1 MPSPARAQASPPP
14 EPAATQLDP
23 VVVTATRHAERSFDV
38 PASVS
43 SIDGA
48 TIRDGQPAINLSE
61 PLVRVPGIFAA
72 NRNNYAQ
79 DLQISSRGFGSR
91 ATFGVRGVRL
101 YQDFI
106 PATMPDGQGQ
116 TGSFSLL
123 SAKSIEVLRGPFS
136 TLYGNA
142 SGGVIAVF
150 TEDPTLTPVLDF
162 AASVGSFTTY
172 NVGLK
177 ATGTAAGVGYVIA
190 GNHFET
196 DGYRAHSSASRDL
209 VNAKLVFNP
218 GERTTRH
225 GDRQFAAP
233 AGFAG
238 PAGPD
243 ASAGRCRSAAGRS
256 GHRAF
261 RYAQDGQSA
270 ARRRGASST
279 RSRNATTLRV
289 TGYGGRRQIG
299 QYLALEGAG
308 PTSSGGVVNLDRD
321 FGGLGARLIVR
332 GELAGRP
339 VLYSVG
345 ADGDRMRETR
355 QGFVNNS
362 GAQGALRRDEDNTV
376 TSGDVYAQMEWHALP
391 AWSFTLGVRSSRVAY
406 DSVDHYI
413 VGPNP
418 DDSGERTYTNTSPI
432 AAVVWHARDNLNVYA
447 SYGQGFETPTFAE
460 LAYRPV
466 GPGLNLALDP
476 ATSSSVEL
484 GVKWLPSPRQRLNLA
499 VFAADTSQEIV
510 VNAATGGRTTYRNAS
525 DTRRRGFEA
534 EWDGDLGA
542 GFTAHVNY
550 TWLEAEFEDGYL
562 SGVPP
567 VAVPA
572 GARLPGV
579 PPQQAYGVLNWTPG
593 GFFGFNAALEVQ
605 YVGKIYANDRNTAYA
620 PAYTIGNAR
629 VGFAQVVGNVK
640 FSEYVRVNNFTDESY
655 IGSVIVGDTNG
666 RFFEP
671 APGRNWFAGVSV
683 NVAF

>member
-1 MPSPARAQASPPP
+1 MIVAARLRSHRVTALPHRLCVVACGLLVASGWMPSPARAQASLPP
-14 EPAATQLDP
+14 EPVPTQLDP
-23 VVVTATRHAERSFDV
+23 IVVTATRHAERSFDV

-72 NRNNYAQ
+72 NRGNYAQ

-218 GERTTRH
+218 GERTSVTVIGSSQHQPDSQDPLGLTQAQVDADPRQADPATQRFDTRKTVNQLQGGVAVEH
-225 GDRQFAAP
+225 
-233 AGFAG
+233 
-238 PAGPD
+238 
-243 ASAGRCRSAAGRS
+243 
-256 GHRAF
+256 AF
-261 RYAQDGQSA
+261 SDL
-270 ARRRGASST
+270 
-279 RSRNATTLRV
+279 TTLRV

-339 VLYSVG
+339 VLYTIG

-355 QGFVNNS
+355 QGFVNNN

-447 SYGQGFETPTFAE
+447 SYGRGFETPTFAE

-476 ATSSSVEL
+476 ATSSSVEF
-484 GVKWLPSPRQRLNLA
+484 GVKWLPSTRQRLNLA
-499 VFAADTSQEIV
+499 VFAADTSDEIV
-510 VNAATGGRTTYRNAS
+510 VDAATGGRTTYRNAS

-550 TWLEAEFEDGYL
+550 TWLEAEFEEGYQ

-567 VAVPA
+567 VAVPPALGCREFRRNRPMAYSTGLPA
-572 GARLPGV
+572 GSSDSTRRSRCSTWARSTRTTATPRMHLPTPSATRGWGSRRW
-579 PPQQAYGVLNWTPG
+579 QAT
-593 GFFGFNAALEVQ
+593 
-605 YVGKIYANDRNTAYA
+605 
-620 PAYTIGNAR
+620 
-629 VGFAQVVGNVK
+629 
-640 FSEYVRVNNFTDESY
+640 
-655 IGSVIVGDTNG
+655 
-666 RFFEP
+666 
-671 APGRNWFAGVSV
+671 
-683 NVAF
+683 